1 MDRFS
6 EMETS
11 SLILLTRANNN
22 FAFREL
28 VARYTPMINKV
39 ISGFDIPK
47 SRLDE
52 AVSDAHVALY
62 RAAGAYDL
70 TSTKVTFGLYARI
83 CVYNKLC
90 DFVGSELNKDVS
102 VDEIDADKIIAVCR
116 IESNLADRETVSRY
130 LNVAHGILSD
140 YEYDVFR
147 LYLGGYSTREI
158 SEILSKSPKSVDNA
172 KNRLMRHLRQHS
184 ELFFN

>member
-39 ISGFDIPK
+39 ISGFDIPE
-47 SRLDE
+47 SRLAE

-62 RAAGAYDL
+62 RAAGAYNL
-70 TSTKVTFGLYARI
+70 TSNKVTFGLYARI
-83 CVYNKLC
+83 CVYNRLC
-90 DFVGSELNKDVS
+90 DFVGSELCEDIS
-102 VDEIDADKIIAVCR
+102 LDDIDADKITAGCR
-116 IESNLADRETVSRY
+116 IESNLVDKETVRRY
-130 LNVAHGILSD
+130 LDAAYRILSD

-147 LYLGGYSTREI
+147 LYLGGYTTKEI
-158 SEILSKSPKSVDNA
+158 SGILLKSPKSVDNA
-172 KNRLMRHLRQHS
+172 KNRMMRHLREHS